1 MWWKQ
6 PRRHFYLKVIEDR
19 ASMGVYHVLLLWHGS
34 SLADVTD
41 LVAAGLSSL

>member
-6 PRRHFYLKVIEDR
+6 PRRHFYLKVIEDHV
-19 ASMGVYHVLLLWHGS
+19 SMRVYHVLFVWYGS
-34 SLADVTD
+34 LLADVTD